1 MAVPKK
7 RSVALLKST
16 ILNSAQTSHFEVEIV
31 PSPVVKRWIAD
42 KAAGGKGNAR
52 IAGNDFYNY
61 DLKLACNQA
70 SLPGSSLAT
79 HEITNKYHNVTVK
92 NPYRKSYDQ
101 SASFSFYVDKEY
113 DVIHYFENWMS
124 YIMLEEDLTED
135 NPRTSYRANYPENYF
150 GSISITKFE
159 RDYEGRSI
167 LYNFIDAYPESINSM
182 DVSYEGSQVLK
193 CSVNFNYTRYTTK
206 TLLLV

>member
-1 MAVPKK
+1 MAVIKK
-7 RSVALLKST
+7 RSVAELKAS
-16 ILNSAQTSHFEVEIV
+16 ILNSAQTSHFEVEITPNPIV
-31 PSPVVKRWIAD
+31 RQWIAN
-42 KAAGGKGNAR
+42 KATLGKGNAR
-52 IAGNDFYNY
+52 IGQIDFYNF
-61 DLKLACNQA
+61 DLKIACNQA

-79 HEITNKYHNVTVK
+79 HELTNKYHNVTVK

-113 DVIHYFENWMS
+113 DTIHFFENWMS
-124 YIMLEEDLTED
+124 YIMAEDEIANV
-135 NPRTSYRANYPENYF
+135 NPRTSYRAKYPRDYF
-150 GSISITKFE
+150 GNISITKFE
-159 RDYEGRSI
+159 RDYTGRSI
-167 LYNFIDAYPESINSM
+167 LYNFIDAYPASIDSM